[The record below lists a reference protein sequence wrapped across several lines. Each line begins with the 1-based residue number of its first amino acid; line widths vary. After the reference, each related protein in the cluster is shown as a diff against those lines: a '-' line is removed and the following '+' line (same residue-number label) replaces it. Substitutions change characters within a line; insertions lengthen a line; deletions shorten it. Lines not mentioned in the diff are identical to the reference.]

1 MLIIDIKKI
10 YVKWYIIEMMKIR
23 IVYSILILKE

>member
-1 MLIIDIKKI
+1 MLIVDIKKI
-10 YVKWYIIEMMKIR
+10 YVKWYIIEMMKIS